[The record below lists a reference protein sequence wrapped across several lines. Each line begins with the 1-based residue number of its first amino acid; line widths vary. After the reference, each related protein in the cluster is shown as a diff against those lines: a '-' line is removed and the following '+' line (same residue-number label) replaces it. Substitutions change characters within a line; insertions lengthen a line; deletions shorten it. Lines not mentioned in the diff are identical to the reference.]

1 MNHLLDFK
9 IITIERS
16 DVRENAMFCSP
27 KDLRHINITWK
38 MSGMFLW
45 SINRDTTQYLS
56 TFTNTRA
63 KMCKLHKAS
72 HLAFGLC
79 NFPHL

>member
-16 DVRENAMFCSP
+16 DVRENAMFCPP

-45 SINRDTTQYLS
+45 SIN
-56 TFTNTRA
+56 
-63 KMCKLHKAS
+63 
-72 HLAFGLC
+72 
-79 NFPHL
+79 